1 MRESLIDIL
10 DRCAILEELDILGR
24 EAAQVGRADCPNS
37 IRAQ

>member
-1 MRESLIDIL
+1 MCESLIDIL

-24 EAAQVGRADCPNS
+24 EAVEVGRADCPNS